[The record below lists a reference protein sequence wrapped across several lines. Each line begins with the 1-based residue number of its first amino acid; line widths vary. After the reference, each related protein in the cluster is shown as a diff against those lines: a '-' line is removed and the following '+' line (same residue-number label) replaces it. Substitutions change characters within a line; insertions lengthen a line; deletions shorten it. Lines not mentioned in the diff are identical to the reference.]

1 MDNQKN
7 ELKLG
12 IVELKIQ
19 VTGLEQT
26 IVDLVRRVTMLEAEL
41 ATEADITHIQE
52 IVKESLVIKKIDDS
66 KSVGMDCKVGVS
78 LDGRVVAKSVVEHT
92 ADSIQGCVIKGSE
105 INETK

>member
-26 IVDLVRRVTMLEAEL
+26 IVDLVRRVTMLEAGL
-41 ATEADITHIQE
+41 ATKADITHIQE

-66 KSVGMDCKVGVS
+66 KSVEMDCKVGVS
-78 LDGRVVAKSVVEHT
+78 LDGKVVAESIVEQTTDGFKIT
-92 ADSIQGCVIKGSE
+92 ATDIKGV
-105 INETK
+105 K